1 MARALELAR
10 RADHRTSPN
19 PMVGSVVLD
28 QAGELAGEGY
38 HLAPGQPH
46 AEREALDQ
54 AGPRARGGTI
64 YSNLEPCSH
73 QGRTGPCTEAIIAAG
88 IRRVVTATLDPDNK
102 VSGRGVEALRRAGIE
117 VQVGVMEAEA
127 ERLNDFYMQHRRTGR
142 PLVTA
147 KFAISLDG
155 KIATRTGESRWITGE
170 PARAHAHLLRHV
182 HDAVMVGVNTVITDD
197 PLLTARPEIDDPRQ
211 PLRVVVDSSGRTPA
225 AARLLKDTGAGV
237 LVATTTAAPAA
248 SLEALR
254 RAGAEV
260 AVLASDEHGHVDLAE
275 LLDLLGA
282 RPILSVLVEGGG
294 ELLGSLFDRRLVDR
308 VNAYMAPMLI
318 GGTGAPG
325 PIGGQGVARIE
336 ESLRLRDMETMALGE
351 DLLISGHVH
360 RDS

>member
-38 HLAPGQPH
+38 HRAPGQPH
-46 AEREALDQ
+46 AEREALDE

-88 IRRVVTATLDPDNK
+88 IRRVITATVDPDAK
-102 VSGRGVEALRRAGIE
+102 VSGRGIEALRRAGIE
-117 VQVGVMEAEA
+117 VQVGIMEAEA
-127 ERLNDFYMQHRRTGR
+127 ERLNEFYMKHRRTGR

-170 PARAHAHLLRHV
+170 PARAHAHLLRHI
-182 HDAVMVGVNTVITDD
+182 HDAVLVGVNTVIKDD
-197 PLLTARPEIDDPRQ
+197 PLLTARPAIDNPRQ
-211 PLRVVVDSSGRTPA
+211 PLRVVVDSSGRTPV

-237 LVATTTAAPAA
+237 LVATTAAAPAT
-248 SLEALR
+248 SLEQLR
-254 RAGAEV
+254 GAGAEV
-260 AVLASDEHGHVDLAE
+260 AVLASTEQGHADLAE

-294 ELLGSLFDRRLVDR
+294 ELLGSFFDRRLVDS
-308 VNAYMAPMLI
+308 VHAYIAPTLF

-325 PIGGQGVARIE
+325 PIGGEGVARIE